1 MDTNNTTPVKLNTKT
16 ILKMLPKGFTA
27 VRIPTKTRIVY
38 IEANASLIS
47 GDGALA
53 AVKKVAKELGLV
65 VNYSSLGEGPDDF
78 HNFGLNDIK
87 FNKEMRVKAKEC
99 MKVVKDFY
107 KKYGIAYRYDD
118 DTCDIVRRIIRTVNN
133 DE

>member
-1 MDTNNTTPVKLNTKT
+1 MDINNITPVKLNTKA

-47 GDGALA
+47 GDDALT

-65 VNYSSLGEGPDDF
+65 VNYSCLGEGPDDF

-99 MKVVKDFY
+99 MKIVKDFY

-118 DTCDIVRRIIRTVNN
+118 DTCDIVRHIIRTVNN